1 MSYLR
6 LSVYMAIVSVAITLS
21 FHLKNEPTRLER
33 QVAKPLG
40 AVFWVLALL
49 TLAVG
54 LGNYIR
60 KRKPLSQVNDQF
72 LMETKC
78 TC

>member
-1 MSYLR
+1 
-6 LSVYMAIVSVAITLS
+6 MAIVSVAITLS
-21 FHLKNEPTRLER
+21 FHLKSEPTLLER
-33 QVAKPLG
+33 RVAKPLG

-60 KRKPLSQVNDQF
+60 KKLSLCIQILQCTNGCARNCQF
-72 LMETKC
+72 VQ
-78 TC
+78 